1 VSEGNPLAEK
11 ALGERRSRRIEME
24 KVILE
29 AKKRTLTGK
38 QVSQL
43 RRAGQ
48 LPGVIYGHNFEPTAI
63 TLDARNAGRIIPHL
77 TSSSIVTLDLEGT
90 QIPALVREKQK
101 NFIKGTYTHIDFQA
115 ISLNEAI
122 RAKVS
127 LHFHGLAPAIKEFSA
142 AIVNNLEFIEV
153 EALPNDLPERI
164 DVDLSVL
171 AKIFD
176 AIHVRDLVIPAGVTL
191 LTDVD
196 VMVAVAT
203 ATHDDAE
210 AAGPESV
217 EPEVIE
223 KGKKEEEA
231 K

>member
-1 VSEGNPLAEK
+1 
-11 ALGERRSRRIEME
+11 ME
-24 KVILE
+24 KVILTVT
-29 AKKRTLTGK
+29 KRTVIGK

-63 TLDARNAGRIIPHL
+63 SMDAHTTGRIIPRL
-77 TSSSIVTLDLEGT
+77 TSSSIVIIDLEGT

-101 NFIKGTYTHIDFQA
+101 NYIKGTYTHIDFQA
-115 ISLNEAI
+115 ISLTEAI

-127 LHFHGLAPAIKEFSA
+127 LHFHGLAPAIKDFSA
-142 AIVNNLEFIEV
+142 AIVNNLEFVEV

-164 DVDLSVL
+164 EVDLGVL
-171 AKIFD
+171 VNIFD
-176 AIHVRDLVIPAGVTL
+176 AIHVRDLIIPANVTL

-196 VMVAVAT
+196 IMVAVAT

-210 AAGPESV
+210 EVAEAAAAAAAAA

-223 KGKKEEEA
+223 KGKKEEETPA

>member
-1 VSEGNPLAEK
+1 
-11 ALGERRSRRIEME
+11 ME
-24 KVILE
+24 KVILK
-29 AKKRTLTGK
+29 ATKRTVIGK

-63 TLDARNAGRIIPHL
+63 TMEAHNASRIIPRL
-77 TSSSIVTLDLEGT
+77 TSSSIVIIDLDGA

-101 NFIKGTYTHIDFQA
+101 NYIKGNYTHIDFQA
-115 ISLNEAI
+115 ISLTEAI

-164 DVDLSVL
+164 EVDLGVL

-176 AIHVRDLVIPAGVTL
+176 AIHVRDLVIPANVTL

-196 VMVAVAT
+196 IMVAVAT

-210 AAGPESV
+210 EVAEAAAAAAAAA

-223 KGKKEEEA
+223 KGKKEEETPA